1 MLEVFILE
9 RKKAT
14 SVHHLRIK
22 NASEEKSQY
31 LQAIATL

>member
-1 MLEVFILE
+1 MEIFILE
-9 RKKAT
+9 CKKT
-14 SVHHLRIK
+14 TPVHHLRIK